1 MNRKYL
7 IPAAIC
13 LLLVFGLVYYY
24 LFTSFSVKDK
34 IEYVYVDQD
43 DNIDSICSKLAPLA
57 SRHSMFGFNTVVR
70 HSSFSENIHT
80 GRYAISPD
88 ESTYTVF
95 RNLKNGI
102 QTPLNLTVPSVRTLD
117 RLSKEIGSKL
127 MMDSASLMKALSD
140 PAVCEKYGYDTT
152 TIACMFMAL
161 AAPARARKSG
171 RDPHDNQ
178 YNTSIINIQQNLL
191 TLYLK
196 PLIYHG

>member
-70 HSSFSENIHT
+70 HSSMS
-80 GRYAISPD
+80 
-88 ESTYTVF
+88 
-95 RNLKNGI
+95 
-102 QTPLNLTVPSVRTLD
+102 
-117 RLSKEIGSKL
+117 GSL
-127 MMDSASLMKALSD
+127 
-140 PAVCEKYGYDTT
+140 E
-152 TIACMFMAL
+152 
-161 AAPARARKSG
+161 RR
-171 RDPHDNQ
+171 
-178 YNTSIINIQQNLL
+178 
-191 TLYLK
+191 
-196 PLIYHG
+196 

>member
-57 SRHSMFGFNTVVR
+57 SMHSMFGFNTVVR

-95 RNLKNGI
+95 RNLKNGH
-102 QTPLNLTVPSVRTLD
+102 QEPVKLTIPESRTMD
-117 RLSKEIGSKL
+117 RLAGYLSRKL
-127 MMDSASLMKALSD
+127 MMDSVAVAILLSD
-140 PAVCEKYGYDTT
+140 SSFCAQQGYDTA
-152 TIACMFMAL
+152 TIACLFADL
-161 AAPARARKSG
+161 F
-171 RDPHDNQ
+171 
-178 YNTSIINIQQNLL
+178 TSTLHIQLRTNLVRS
-191 TLYLK
+191 
-196 PLIYHG
+196 